1 VYLYQIHKKESKWI
15 IRKNLFIYLKI
26 IFSVHLK
33 QEEKLTVRCG
43 RDGGVESLEVHGMI
57 MLRVKSEEYG
67 RIVIAVDNKES
78 RNIQLQTHPNID
90 KKLFT
95 NESVIGLKN
104 ADRPFPANQDVGV
117 LKWRYT
123 STDSSEIPLTSKII
137 NNNKNEK
144 IFFFVS

>member
-1 VYLYQIHKKESKWI
+1 
-15 IRKNLFIYLKI
+15 
-26 IFSVHLK
+26 
-33 QEEKLTVRCG
+33 
-43 RDGGVESLEVHGMI
+43 

-137 NNNKNEK
+137 NNNKKYKKK
-144 IFFFVS
+144 ILFFC